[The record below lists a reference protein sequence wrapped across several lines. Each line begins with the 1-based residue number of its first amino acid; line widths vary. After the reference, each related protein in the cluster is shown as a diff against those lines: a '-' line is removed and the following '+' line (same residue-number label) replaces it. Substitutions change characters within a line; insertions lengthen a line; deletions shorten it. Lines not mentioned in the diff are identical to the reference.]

1 MKILYIIVAILI
13 LLLMITIHE
22 FGHYIAGK
30 LLGFKIDEFAIGFGP
45 KLFSKTKKNG
55 EVFSIRAL
63 PLGGFCAFAG
73 ETDEEA
79 ILAPEKIK
87 SESKSEGAEV
97 REQSNQEENQATQT
111 DLRGKKFNE
120 QPPWKRI
127 IVLMAGGVFNLISA
141 VIFAFIFIVAAG
153 ASTPNVATVYQSIDN
168 AAVCALESGDKILE
182 VDGKEIDF
190 NYTLSDA
197 LEGKKEGDV
206 LDILVLRDGQ
216 EMTVSTSIREYDTT
230 VTNEDGT
237 PITAIGMGV
246 GLLYERATVGEA
258 FKYCVPYTAEL
269 SWMILGAFGDLIT
282 GKVPISEVSGPI
294 GTVNQMAN
302 YGMQNWTYFLL
313 LMPLIAANLGLFNLF
328 PIPALDGAKVVFT
341 VIEWIRGKPID
352 QNIEGMIHFIGLIVL
367 LALVVILDVYN
378 LIFV

>member
-1 MKILYIIVAILI
+1 
-13 LLLMITIHE
+13 
-22 FGHYIAGK
+22 
-30 LLGFKIDEFAIGFGP
+30 
-45 KLFSKTKKNG
+45 
-55 EVFSIRAL
+55 
-63 PLGGFCAFAG
+63 
-73 ETDEEA
+73 
-79 ILAPEKIK
+79 
-87 SESKSEGAEV
+87 
-97 REQSNQEENQATQT
+97 
-111 DLRGKKFNE
+111 
-120 QPPWKRI
+120 
-127 IVLMAGGVFNLISA
+127 
-141 VIFAFIFIVAAG
+141 
-153 ASTPNVATVYQSIDN
+153 
-168 AAVCALESGDKILE
+168 
-182 VDGKEIDF
+182 
-190 NYTLSDA
+190 
-197 LEGKKEGDV
+197 
-206 LDILVLRDGQ
+206 
-216 EMTVSTSIREYDTT
+216 MTVSTSIREYDTT

-328 PIPALDGAKVVFT
+328 PIPALDGAKAVFT

>member
-1 MKILYIIVAILI
+1 
-13 LLLMITIHE
+13 
-22 FGHYIAGK
+22 
-30 LLGFKIDEFAIGFGP
+30 LGFKIDEFAIGFGP

-87 SESKSEGAEV
+87 SEPKAEDAEAKAESKPA
-97 REQSNQEENQATQT
+97 ENQATPPQ
-111 DLRGKKFNE
+111 DPRGKNFND

-127 IVLMAGGVFNLISA
+127 IVLMAGGVFNLLSA

-302 YGMQNWTYFLL
+302 YGMQSWAYFLL

-352 QNIEGMIHFIGLIVL
+352 QRIEGIIHFVGLVVL
-367 LALVVILDVYN
+367 LALVVILDMYN